1 MSNNL
6 TVFYKNIDGNY
17 TDMIQ
22 RINNESLILKF
33 IKKFPS
39 DTSFQNLE
47 EALNCD
53 DFKAAFISVH
63 TLKGVALN
71 LSFTKLASV
80 CSELT
85 EYLRNYENLNISRDI
100 AIEKFE
106 IIKEN
111 YQKVV
116 DEIIKLEQF

>member
-1 MSNNL
+1 
-6 TVFYKNIDGNY
+6 
-17 TDMIQ
+17 MIQ

-39 DTSFQNLE
+39 DTSFHNLE
-47 EALNCD
+47 ESLNCD

-71 LSFTKLASV
+71 LSFTKLASI

-100 AIEKFE
+100 VIEKFE

>member
-1 MSNNL
+1 MLLFCFFSILNNFCL
-6 TVFYKNIDGNY
+6 D
-17 TDMIQ
+17 
-22 RINNESLILKF
+22 
-33 IKKFPS
+33 KK
-39 DTSFQNLE
+39 NLE

-116 DEIIKLEQF
+116 DEIIKLEQFWIYEEKKRRLARNFVFE

>member
-39 DTSFQNLE
+39 DTSFHNLE
-47 EALNCD
+47 KALN
-53 DFKAAFISVH
+53 SQNQW
-63 TLKGVALN
+63 LN
-71 LSFTKLASV
+71 VIVK
-80 CSELT
+80 
-85 EYLRNYENLNISRDI
+85 
-100 AIEKFE
+100 
-106 IIKEN
+106 
-111 YQKVV
+111 
-116 DEIIKLEQF
+116 